1 MWKSD
6 REAPAQ
12 AEMAGRALEM
22 GVAECNEVPSAV
34 ADLITKCNEA
44 TEEKYDAF
52 FAADFS
58 SPVRSRM

>member
-1 MWKSD
+1 
-6 REAPAQ
+6 
-12 AEMAGRALEM
+12 M

-34 ADLITKCNEA
+34 ADLIAKCNEA